1 MNLELRLYL
10 DLFESKSPRVSL
22 AAVPARAL
30 YLIEGSLALQSG
42 SGTDITLGAN
52 SAISAPHAL
61 EVGGGSLPARVLR
74 WELVRE
80 SRVPE
85 SGASQSSSG
94 SHSQFLRAST
104 MTLDSPGG
112 YLLRCDRVD
121 FPPGGEA
128 LTHTHQG
135 GGTRCLLFGSI
146 RIDTVGTSHSYAPM
160 GAWFEAGPDPV
171 YAAADA
177 QVSSAFARVMILP
190 RALLGGK
197 SSIHYVRPEDA
208 DKPKSQRYQIFV
220 DTPIE
225 NL

>member
-1 MNLELRLYL
+1 MNAELRLYL
-10 DLFESKSPRVSL
+10 DLFESKSPSVL
-22 AAVPARAL
+22 LPAVPARAL
-30 YLIEGSLALQSG
+30 YLIEGSLALRSG
-42 SGTDITLGAN
+42 DSTDITLGAN
-52 SAISAPHAL
+52 SAISASHAL
-61 EVGGGSLPARVLR
+61 DVGGGSLPARVLR
-74 WELVRE
+74 WELV
-80 SRVPE
+80 PE
-85 SGASQSSSG
+85 ARAGQPSSG
-94 SHSQFLRAST
+94 LHSQLLLAST

-171 YAAADA
+171 YAATDP
-177 QVSSAFARVMILP
+177 QVSSAFARAMILP
-190 RALLGGK
+190 RALLGGR

-208 DKPKSQRYQIFV
+208 GKPKSQRYQIFV
-220 DTPIE
+220 DTPIDS
-225 NL
+225 L